1 MLAPSEAIGKART
14 YLDEVVPDFAAMEPH
29 VDEMVLD
36 KQSSNW
42 KITFAAMSG
51 PEKTRENTLA
61 DLLRLHKI
69 RKVVYVGAEDGSLL
83 AVQNPELL

>member
-1 MLAPSEAIGKART
+1 MLAPSEAIGKARN
-14 YLDEVVPDFAAMEPH
+14 YLGEVLPDFAALQPQ

-36 KQSSNW
+36 KQTSNW

-69 RKVVYVGAEDGSLL
+69 RKVVYVGAEDGSLH